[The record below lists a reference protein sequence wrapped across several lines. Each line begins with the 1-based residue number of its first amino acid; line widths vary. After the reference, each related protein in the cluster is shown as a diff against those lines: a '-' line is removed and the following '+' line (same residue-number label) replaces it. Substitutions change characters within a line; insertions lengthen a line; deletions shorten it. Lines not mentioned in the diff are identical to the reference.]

1 MTSLAEQQL
10 TIRELIKGRFADT
23 PDDPYLT
30 RVAGSAGLAMIREIA
45 IWWRAQNIEAGCIW
59 TSLLLKR
66 RGIFEQRVEVFFHR
80 SLGSAFI
87 EDTVE
92 DFLSD
97 FTHDA
102 DSLTAAVAAFEL
114 AVLKAKG
121 GDDRE
126 FRITW
131 DRPQNECSRIL
142 HREALCRQR
151 TLASDLKL
159 TCAAEFLDSFAAN
172 PFGDAWSARNGRSVE
187 LK

>member
-10 TIRELIKGRFADT
+10 TIRELIKGRFAGT

-66 RGIFEQRVEVFFHR
+66 RGVFEQRVEVFFHR

-92 DFLSD
+92 DFLSG

-131 DRPQNECSRIL
+131 DRPPERVF
-142 HREALCRQR
+142 E
-151 TLASDLKL
+151 TLAS
-159 TCAAEFLDSFAAN
+159 
-172 PFGDAWSARNGRSVE
+172 GRSLPPADTRQRYETYVCHRIPGFVRCE
-187 LK
+187 SFR